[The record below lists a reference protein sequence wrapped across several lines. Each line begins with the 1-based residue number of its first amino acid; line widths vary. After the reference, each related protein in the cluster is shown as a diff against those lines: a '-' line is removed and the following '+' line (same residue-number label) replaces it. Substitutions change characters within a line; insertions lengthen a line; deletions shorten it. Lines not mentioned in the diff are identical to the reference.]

1 MRRDIEDRGRGRGVA
16 GLSLTKFARH
26 ARWAGLLGLCC
37 ALGASDLLAQRG
49 GPFGEWI
56 RPDAIAESQAWA
68 PVGTER
74 TREGRITILA
84 YPAEARLARMLLAAA
99 LAADSF
105 PGLAK
110 PAAPLVIALAPD
122 AATFREW
129 VGRGAPEWGDAIA
142 FPQQQLI
149 IMQGRDAG
157 AEAGDPVVTLRHEIA
172 HLALYEA
179 LGPGTPRW
187 FDEGYASFSA
197 GEWGREEVLATS
209 LGLVWRGL
217 PTLSGLDSG
226 FYFGA
231 ESATR
236 AYALAHRAVA
246 ELARIDPAVGLDL
259 LFTHWQREGNF
270 ERALRR
276 AHGMS
281 TVEFER
287 HWRSRIRRQYGALA
301 LAADLSIL
309 SVFLVFLLGPLW
321 WQRRKRQ
328 LVRLDRMR
336 AADALA
342 DARERASALSVLL
355 GEGAPSPPDEGGI
368 KGS

>member
-1 MRRDIEDRGRGRGVA
+1 MSARAIRSVRGAARRTLRQRVRRTAAVVLSALLLAVVA
-16 GLSLTKFARH
+16 RSP
-26 ARWAGLLGLCC
+26 
-37 ALGASDLLAQRG
+37 LGAQQR
-49 GPFGEWI
+49 GPFGEWV
-56 RPDAIAESQAWA
+56 RPEAITESQAWA
-68 PVGTER
+68 PDGAARLT
-74 TREGRITILA
+74 EGRVSILA
-84 YPAEARLARMLLAAA
+84 YPAEARLARTLLAAA
-99 LAADSF
+99 LAADTF
-105 PGLAK
+105 PGLAR
-110 PAAPLVIALAPD
+110 PAAPVVIALAPD
-122 AATFREW
+122 ADTFRAW
-129 VGRGAPEWGDAIA
+129 VGDGAPEWGAAIA
-142 FPQQQLI
+142 FPAQQRI

-157 AEAGDPVVTLRHEIA
+157 PDAGDPVVTLRHELA

-179 LGPGTPRW
+179 LGPATPRW
-187 FDEGYASFSA
+187 FDEGYASYAA

-217 PTLSGLDSG
+217 PTLAGLDSG
-226 FYFGA
+226 FYYGA

-246 ELARIDPAVGLDL
+246 ELARIDPTVGLDL
-259 LFTHWQREGNF
+259 LFAHWHHEGTF

-281 TVEFER
+281 TAEFER

-309 SVFLVFLLGPLW
+309 SIFLVFLLGPLW

-328 LVRLDRMR
+328 LLRLERMR

-342 DARERASALSVLL
+342 EARERESALTALL
-355 GEGAPSPPDEGGI
+355 GEVVDDGPREGGI